1 MVILLVELVVVLAFD
16 HQVKILLASL
26 PMVSELVTR
35 KVLVEVPDY
44 FQNYSQR
51 MIIHFF
57 HYLILHQYLIHF
69 DNNLLWHSTRAKFQ
83 CLLFVNLPHLL
94 NHSSVMI
101 LIIVVFFVLLFLIAL
116 FLEFLCD
123 LLVRFHHFCRDFH
136 LVRAK

>member
-69 DNNLLWHSTRAKFQ
+69 RQQPLMA
-83 CLLFVNLPHLL
+83 
-94 NHSSVMI
+94 
-101 LIIVVFFVLLFLIAL
+101 
-116 FLEFLCD
+116 
-123 LLVRFHHFCRDFH
+123 FH
-136 LVRAK
+136 